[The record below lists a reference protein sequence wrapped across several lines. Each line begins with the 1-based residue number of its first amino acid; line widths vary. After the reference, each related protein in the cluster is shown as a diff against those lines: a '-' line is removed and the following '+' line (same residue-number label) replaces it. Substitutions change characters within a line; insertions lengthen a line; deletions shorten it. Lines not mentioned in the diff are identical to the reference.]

1 VLRVSKHAK
10 KPYRTQL
17 IKHTTDGTLCHKGR
31 YRDASHIDSD
41 RYTITSNV
49 DLALSRSAQSDSR
62 VPRLLGPTGS
72 HKFGGPHSGKHFFF
86 RVFSASLSIATEGH
100 R

>member
-31 YRDASHIDSD
+31 CRDASHVDSD
-41 RYTITSNV
+41 RYTITAV
-49 DLALSRSAQSDSR
+49 VER
-62 VPRLLGPTGS
+62 
-72 HKFGGPHSGKHFFF
+72 
-86 RVFSASLSIATEGH
+86 
-100 R
+100 